1 MNYQIDQMSMKSL
14 PQRKSMVSQTAELIR
29 AEIRQGTWRKVLP
42 GERVLCAS
50 LQVSRN
56 TLRSALAQIKLE
68 GLIRSA
74 QGSRTSI
81 LRRPSQR
88 TLGLRSQD
96 VGLLSPLA
104 IERLRPS
111 QTLWIDEL
119 RAMLSERNCR
129 LHMFYGQQYVRAKPA
144 AALEK
149 LLAQHPHRCWV
160 LTLSSEGTQYWF
172 EQKGVPCVVA
182 GSIYPG
188 VNLPFRDLDH
198 RAICRHAAGLM
209 LGQGHRKIALLIQK
223 SRRAGDLESELG
235 FFEGVRLSPDRD
247 AAAVVGSHDATIAG
261 ICAALRR
268 LMEQKPAPT
277 ALLVANAYHY
287 LTVVGWLAQM
297 GWRVPQDV
305 SVVSRDE
312 DPFLSFLVPTPAHYS
327 ASPHIIARTLLRPVV
342 ELLAQAVVT
351 QRSLRIMPEFI
362 RGETLARMHA
372 DAG

>member
-1 MNYQIDQMSMKSL
+1 MKSL
-14 PQRKSMVSQTAELIR
+14 PQRQSLVSQTAELIR
-29 AEIRQGTWRKVLP
+29 REIRQGTWRRVLP
-42 GERVLCAS
+42 GERVLFAS

-56 TLRSALAQIKLE
+56 TVRSALAQLKQE

-74 QGSRTSI
+74 RGSGNSI
-81 LRRPSQR
+81 LRRPSR
-88 TLGLRSQD
+88 RNAGLRSHD

-111 QTLWIDEL
+111 QTIWIDEL
-119 RAMLSERNCR
+119 RALLSERNCR
-129 LHMFYGQQYVRAKPA
+129 LHMFYGQQYVRGKPA

-149 LLAQHPHRCWV
+149 LVAQHPHRCWV
-160 LTLSSEGTQYWF
+160 LTLSSEGAQRWF
-172 EQKGVPCVVA
+172 EQKGIPCVVA
-182 GSIYPG
+182 GSVHDG
-188 VNLPFRDLDH
+188 VDLPFRDLDH
-198 RAICRHAAGLM
+198 RAICRHAAGMM
-209 LGQGHRKIALLIQK
+209 LGQGHRKIALFIQK
-223 SRRAGDLESELG
+223 SKRAGDLESELG
-235 FFEGVRLSPDRD
+235 FVEGVRSSPHRD

-287 LTVVGWLAQM
+287 LTVVSWLAQM

-312 DPFLSFLVPTPAHYS
+312 DSFLSFLVPTPAHY
-327 ASPHIIARTLLRPVV
+327 ATSPHMIARTLLRPVV

-351 QRSLRIMPEFI
+351 QHSLRIMPDFI
-362 RGETLARMHA
+362 RGETLARMPA
-372 DAG
+372 EAGRF